1 VGLVMEA
8 IRASLVQV
16 RQGLKDAVEEQD
28 IALFPPKMARYPI
41 YMIMVDEFRSP
52 IEDLIDPLQLGI
64 RRRMER
70 W

>member
-1 VGLVMEA
+1 MEA
-8 IRASLVQV
+8 IRVSLRQA
-16 RQGLKDAVEEQD
+16 RQGLNDAVEEQG
-28 IALFPPKMARYPI
+28 ISLFPTKMPHYPI

-64 RRRMER
+64 RSRMER

>member
-1 VGLVMEA
+1 MEA
-8 IRASLVQV
+8 IRHSLVQV
-16 RQGLKDAVEEQD
+16 RQCFKDAVEEQD
-28 IALFPPKMARYPI
+28 IALFPPKMSRYPI

-52 IEDLIDPLQLGI
+52 IEDLIDPIHLGI